1 MAIIKEVKTRKY
13 ATINENSIKSVS
25 LRLATTEDVLEW
37 SHGEVTKPETINY
50 KSYKPEKSG
59 LFDEVIFGPT
69 TDYKCPVCSTKY
81 KRSNEGQICE
91 KTDDCKLRQPEILP
105 KSAKRTRMGHIQLAS
120 PVVHFWFF
128 KINHSII
135 SKLLGLKVEGSA
147 KVHSKSQIESIIYFK
162 SHIVLDPGEL
172 KSISKN
178 EIIDINKAAVVY
190 RNVFR
195 ELIAKFA
202 PGSDEYEDIRFAIEE
217 LEETASSKIGKDY
230 GIDFYELNEIIHEY
244 SDAKISTGAKAIQTL
259 LENADVKGQIRQVK
273 TQITKI
279 NKEISKTTKHSTK
292 IQQRAKLYKRLEVL
306 NGFAKSGQ
314 TPETMLIS
322 ALPVIPSDLRPLIQ
336 IDGGRHS
343 TSDVNELYRRIII
356 RNNRLKKWFELDAPV
371 LIVQNE
377 LRMLQE
383 SVDAL
388 IDNTRK
394 KPSPVMSKDNRP
406 LKSIADALSGKKGR
420 FRQNLLGKR
429 VDYSGRSVIVVGPNL
444 KMHQTGIPRQMAA
457 KLFEPWII
465 KELVDAEVV
474 SSLKAAKK
482 LIEEQDNRI
491 WPFVEKAI
499 EGKVVLLNRAPT
511 LHRLSIQAFEPV
523 LVRGRAIKLHP
534 LATTAFNADFDGD
547 QMAVHVPI
555 SPEAIREAKELML
568 ASKNILGPKDG
579 EPIINPSQDMIL
591 GIYYLTKEVKGVKG
605 EGNFYGSLD
614 EMQKAYELGL
624 IDIHA
629 RIAIP
634 AKQIGKSDWVDEKGY
649 VVSTVGKFIFN
660 KAFPTNFPFVFD
672 GTRETLM
679 PNYKKFLAP
688 VGTNLR
694 EFITKLEVNEA
705 LGKKHIAKVVRKVFD
720 KYVAEIAKE
729 DLAQIIKKVNSKNY
743 EDTVMEF
750 HKLED
755 HNGEPLNKVHSLILS
770 ELVKENFGHIQKALT
785 LANEGVTPIFEIKD
799 RVKLLEAVWFGY
811 TNVVAGVLDN
821 IKDLGFKYSML
832 SGVTMS
838 ISDIKGSSNKAAEV
852 KIGEEYVSKLQ
863 DMFSQGLLTDD
874 ERYQLSIKKWA
885 EVKNNVQDNLT
896 EIAAQPE
903 YNPIFMMMKS
913 GARGNI
919 SNFVQLAG
927 LRGLMANNKK
937 QNKALT
943 QNNIVVRSTV
953 EVPVKSSFLEGL
965 TGYEFY
971 SSTHGARKGLTDTAL
986 NTANSGYLTRRL
998 VDVAQNIVV
1007 RENNCGSDHG
1017 FVIKNIVD
1025 TRTNS
1030 VIVPFVERIEGRFTN
1045 YPVIHPKT
1053 GKELYGLN
1061 ILITPEMAEEIDKL
1075 GIKELN
1081 VRSVL
1086 GCQTKNGVC
1095 KVCYGKDL
1103 ATNRIVQIGEAVG
1116 IVAAQSIGEPG
1127 TQLTMRTFH
1136 TGGVAGGEDITQGFD
1151 RLKQLIDATKKT
1163 WEKPAIISKTSGIV
1177 ISIKPTEE
1185 EKNKSIMTIQ
1195 ANDESKMEYEYQF
1208 LSSRRLRVKKGDI
1221 VKPGQKLV
1229 EGPILLE
1236 NLLEVA
1242 GPRAVQNYLLKE
1254 IQRLYRLQGISISD
1268 KYIEVII
1275 RQMLSKILIQDTGD
1289 SVLFAGSL
1297 VDIHKFKEINKSL
1310 LAKGKKPAYGT
1321 IVIKGA
1327 KQTPLLAESFL
1338 AAASYQETAKVL
1350 VHAAIEGKQ
1359 DILDGLKENII
1370 VGHKIPAGTAM
1381 KYENKGKYDIRDPF
1395 TYFKK

>member
-1 MAIIKEVKTRKY
+1 MSVVVKTRKY
-13 ATINENSIKSVS
+13 ASINENSIKSVS
-25 LRLATTEDVLEW
+25 LKLATTEDVLEW

-50 KSYKPEKSG
+50 KSYKPEKNG

-135 SKLLGLKVEGSA
+135 SKLLGLRTDKSN

-162 SHIVLDPGEL
+162 SHIVLDAGEL

-195 ELIAKFA
+195 ELIAKFK
-202 PGSDEYEDIRFAIEE
+202 PGTDEYEDIRLAIEE

-244 SDAKISTGAKAIQTL
+244 SSAKISTGAKAIQTL
-259 LENADVKGQIRQVK
+259 LENADVKGEIRRVKAQIA
-273 TQITKI
+273 KI
-279 NKEISKTTKHSTK
+279 NKEISKATKFSTK

-306 NGFAKSGQ
+306 NGFAKSKQ
-314 TPETMLIS
+314 APETMLIS

-482 LIEEQDNRI
+482 LIEEQDNKI

-555 SPEAIREAKELML
+555 SPTAIREAKELML

-591 GIYYLTKEVKGVKG
+591 GIYYLTDEKKGAKG
-605 EGNFYGSLD
+605 EGNFYGSLN
-614 EMQKAYELGL
+614 EMYKAYELGL

-634 AKQIGKSDWVDEKGY
+634 AKNVGKSDWIDEKGY
-649 VVSTVGKFIFN
+649 AISTVGKFIFN
-660 KAFPTNFPFVFD
+660 EAFPTNFPFIFD
-672 GTRETLM
+672 ESRGTLAKG
-679 PNYKKFLAP
+679 YKKFIAP
-688 VGTNLR
+688 SGTDLGK
-694 EFITKLEVNEA
+694 FVAKLPLNDA
-705 LGKKHIAKVVRKVFD
+705 LGKKQIAKVVRKVFD
-720 KYVAEIAKE
+720 KYVAEITKE
-729 DLAQIIKKVNSKNY
+729 DLAQIVKKTNSKNY
-743 EDTVMEF
+743 KDTVMEF
-750 HKLED
+750 HKMED
-755 HNGEPLNKVHSLILS
+755 HLGQPLNKVHSQILS
-770 ELVKENFGHIQKALT
+770 NSLRDNYARIQKSLA
-785 LANEGVTPIFEIKD
+785 LANEGVSRVFEIKE
-799 RVKLLEAVWFGY
+799 RVELLEAVWFDY

-838 ISDIKGSSNKAAEV
+838 ISDIKSSGNKEEQV
-852 KIGEEYVSKLQ
+852 NEGEKYVADLKNMY
-863 DMFSQGLLTDD
+863 DQGLLTDD

-885 EVKNNVQDNLT
+885 EVKNNIQDNLK
-896 EIAAQPE
+896 EIAETPD

-919 SNFVQLAG
+919 SNFTQLAG

-943 QNNIVVRSTV
+943 QNNIIVRSTV

-1007 RENNCGSDHG
+1007 READCGSDHG
-1017 FVIKNIVD
+1017 FTIKDIID
-1025 TRTNS
+1025 TKTNS
-1030 VIVPFVERIEGRFTN
+1030 VIVPFAERIEGRFTN
-1045 YPVIHPKT
+1045 TPVVNPKT
-1053 GKELYGLN
+1053 KKEMYGSN
-1061 ILITPEMAEEIDKL
+1061 ILITPEMSEEIDAA
-1075 GIKELN
+1075 GVKELN

-1086 GCQTKNGVC
+1086 GCQTENGVC
-1095 KVCYGKDL
+1095 KLCYGKDL

-1136 TGGVAGGEDITQGFD
+1136 TGGVAGAQDITQGFD

-1163 WEKPAIISKTSGIV
+1163 WEKPAIISKTSGKV
-1177 ISIKPTEE
+1177 VSIKPDEE
-1185 EKNKSIMTIQ
+1185 EKNKTVITVK
-1195 ANDESKMEYEYQF
+1195 ANDESEMEYEYQF
-1208 LSSRRLRVKKGDI
+1208 FSSRRLRVKKGDDVI
-1221 VKPGQKLV
+1221 PGKKLV

-1275 RQMLSKILIQDTGD
+1275 RQMLSKILIQDPGD
-1289 SVLFAGSL
+1289 SALFAGSL
-1297 VDIHKFKEINKSL
+1297 IDINVFKKVNKAL
-1310 LAKGKKPAYGT
+1310 LVKGKKPAYGT

-1350 VHAAIEGKQ
+1350 VHAAIEGKT
-1359 DILDGLKENII
+1359 DTLEGLKENII

-1381 KYENKGKYDIRDPF
+1381 KYEDKGKYDIRDPYS
-1395 TYFKK
+1395 YFKK